1 MNFQVELSDA
11 QAWAIAQWLKRA
23 RLSEWRA
30 LAVDDEEA
38 RRMQDAGEELRHE
51 LAYQGYAP
59 R

>member
-23 RLSEWRA
+23 GLSEWRA
-30 LAVDDEEA
+30 LAASDEEA
-38 RRMQDAGEELRHE
+38 RRMQDAGEELRQE
-51 LAYQGYAP
+51 LAFQGYAP